1 MAQHGKEDL
10 MDNKAMSEAFSKL
23 STALIADACLDLG
36 VSIYVARIGIRP
48 LVKGWKVAGRVLPAR
63 HYGSVDIFLEAMQNA
78 KPGDVLTI
86 DNDGRN
92 HEGCI
97 GDLMTLEARALGLS
111 GIVIW
116 GFHRDTPELI
126 EINFPVFSYG
136 SCPKGPRRVYPRA
149 SEAIQ
154 MAEFGDFKV
163 TRDDVVFGDDDGV
176 IFTPLEHVEKVLS
189 SALTLWQTER
199 KQAEAL
205 KSGQTLSQQLK
216 FDEYL
221 NKRSKDSTY
230 TFRKHLKEIGGAIE
244 V

>member
-1 MAQHGKEDL
+1 
-10 MDNKAMSEAFSKL
+10 MDNQTLNESFLRL
-23 STALIADACLDLG
+23 STPLIADACLRVG
-36 VSIYVARIGIRP
+36 VPIYVARIGIRP
-48 LVKGWKVAGRVLPAR
+48 LVKGWKIAGRVLPAR

-78 KPGDVLTI
+78 EPGDILTV

-97 GDLMTLEARALGLS
+97 GDLITLEAQAVGIK

-116 GFHRDTPELI
+116 GYHRDTPELI

-149 SEAIQ
+149 SEALTL
-154 MAEFGDFKV
+154 AEFGDFKV
-163 TRDDVVFGDDDGV
+163 GREDAVFGDDDGV
-176 IFTPLEHVEKVLS
+176 LFTPLKHVEDVLS
-189 SALTLWQTER
+189 AADSIWETER
-199 KQAEAL
+199 RQADAL
-205 KSGQTLSQQLK
+205 KSGKTLSHQLK
-216 FDEYL
+216 FSEFL
-221 NKRSKDSTY
+221 KKRSQDPTY

>member
-1 MAQHGKEDL
+1 
-10 MDNKAMSEAFSKL
+10 MDNKALNEAFSKL
-23 STALIADACLDLG
+23 STALIADACSDLG

-48 LVKGWKVAGRVLPAR
+48 PVRSWKVAGRVLPAR

-78 KPGDVLTI
+78 EPGDVLTV
-86 DNDGRN
+86 DNDGRT

-97 GDLMTLEARALGLS
+97 GDLITLEARAIGLN

-126 EINFPVFSYG
+126 EIDFPVFSYG

-149 SEAIQ
+149 SGALD

-163 TRDDVVFGDDDGV
+163 TREDVVFGDDDGV
-176 IFTPLEHVEKVLS
+176 IFTPREHLEAVLS
-189 SALTLWQTER
+189 SAMTLWKTER
-199 KQAEAL
+199 RQAEAL
-205 KSGQTLSQQLK
+205 KSGQTLSQQFK
-216 FDEYL
+216 FEEYL
-221 NKRSKDSTY
+221 KRSEKDSTY
-230 TFRKHLKEIGGAIE
+230 TFRKHLKKIGGVIE

>member
-1 MAQHGKEDL
+1 
-10 MDNKAMSEAFSKL
+10 MDNKVLNKAFSQL

-36 VSIYVARIGIRP
+36 VSIYVARIGIQP
-48 LVKGWKVAGRVLPAR
+48 LEKSWRVAGRVLPAR

-78 KPGDVLTI
+78 EPGDILTV

-97 GDLMTLEARALGLS
+97 GDLITLEARALGLN

-126 EINFPVFSYG
+126 EIGFPVFSYG

-149 SEAIQ
+149 SEALQ

-176 IFTPLEHVEKVLS
+176 IFTPLRHVEKVLS
-189 SALTLWQTER
+189 SALTRWETER
-199 KQAEAL
+199 RQAAAL
-205 KSGQTLSQQLK
+205 KSGQTLSQQFK

-221 NKRSKDSTY
+221 KKRSKDPTY

>member
-1 MAQHGKEDL
+1 
-10 MDNKAMSEAFSKL
+10 MDNQTLTEAFSKL
-23 STALIADACLDLG
+23 STPLIADAGLSCG
-36 VSIYVARIGIRP
+36 VPIYVARIGIRP
-48 LVKGWKVAGRVLPAR
+48 LVKGWKIAGRVLPAR

-78 KPGDVLTI
+78 EPGDVLTI

-97 GDLMTLEARALGLS
+97 GDLITLEARAAGLN

-116 GFHRDTPELI
+116 GYHRDSPELV

-149 SEAIQ
+149 SEALA

-163 TRDDVVFGDDDGV
+163 GREDIVFGDDDGV
-176 IFTPLEHVEKVLS
+176 LFTPLQYVKDVLS
-189 SALTLWQTER
+189 TALSIREAER
-199 KQAEAL
+199 RQADAL
-205 KSGQTLSQQLK
+205 KSGQTLSQQFK
-216 FDEYL
+216 FGEYL
-221 NKRSKDSTY
+221 NKRSKDPTY

>member
-1 MAQHGKEDL
+1 
-10 MDNKAMSEAFSKL
+10 MDNKALSAAFSKL
-23 STALIADACLDLG
+23 STALIADACLSLG

-48 LVKGWKVAGRVLPAR
+48 LVKNWKVAGRVLPAR

-78 KPGDVLTI
+78 EPGDILIV

-97 GDLMTLEARALGLS
+97 GDLMTLEARAMGLN

-116 GFHRDTPELI
+116 GYHRDTAELI
-126 EINFPVFSYG
+126 EIDFPVFSYG
-136 SCPKGPRRVYPRA
+136 SCSKGPRRVYPRA
-149 SEAIQ
+149 SEALN

-176 IFTPLEHVEKVLS
+176 IFTPLEHVAEVLS
-189 SALTLWQTER
+189 SAQNLWETER
-199 KQAEAL
+199 RQAEAL
-205 KSGQTLSQQLK
+205 KSGQTLSQQFR

-221 NKRSKDSTY
+221 KKRSKDPTY
-230 TFRKHLKEIGGAIE
+230 TFRKHLREIGGAIE

>member
-1 MAQHGKEDL
+1 
-10 MDNKAMSEAFSKL
+10 MDNKALYEAFSKL
-23 STALIADACLDLG
+23 STALIADACLGLG

-48 LVKGWKVAGRVLPAR
+48 LVRSWKVAGRVLPAR

-78 KPGDVLTI
+78 EPGDVLTI
-86 DNDGRN
+86 DNDGRT

-97 GDLMTLEARALGLS
+97 GDLMTLEARATGLS

-116 GFHRDTPELI
+116 GFHRDTSELI
-126 EINFPVFSYG
+126 GIDFPVFSYG

-149 SEAIQ
+149 SEALD

-176 IFTPLEHVEKVLS
+176 IFTPLDRVEEVLS
-189 SALTLWQTER
+189 SAMKLWETER
-199 KQAEAL
+199 RQAEAL
-205 KSGQTLSQQLK
+205 KSGQNLSQQFK
-216 FDEYL
+216 FEEYL
-221 NKRSKDSTY
+221 NKREEDSTY
-230 TFRKHLKEIGGAIE
+230 TFRKHLKQIGGAIE

>member
-1 MAQHGKEDL
+1 
-10 MDNKAMSEAFSKL
+10 MDNKALSEAFSKL
-23 STALIADACLDLG
+23 STALIADACLGLG

-48 LVKGWKVAGRVLPAR
+48 LVRSWKVAGRVLPAR
-63 HYGSVDIFLEAMQNA
+63 HFGSVDIFLEALQNA
-78 KPGDVLTI
+78 EPGDVLTV

-97 GDLMTLEARALGLS
+97 GDLMILEARALGLN

-116 GFHRDTPELI
+116 GFHRDTSELI
-126 EINFPVFSYG
+126 ELDFQVFSYG

-176 IFTPLEHVEKVLS
+176 IFTPLEHVAEVLS
-189 SALTLWQTER
+189 SAQALWATER

-205 KSGQTLSQQLK
+205 KSGQTLSRQLK

-221 NKRSKDSTY
+221 SRRDKDSTY

>member
-1 MAQHGKEDL
+1 
-10 MDNKAMSEAFSKL
+10 MDNKALSESFSKL
-23 STALIADACLDLG
+23 STALIADACLSLG

-48 LVKGWKVAGRVLPAR
+48 LVKSWKVAGRVLPAR

-78 KPGDVLTI
+78 EPGDILTV

-97 GDLMTLEARALGLS
+97 GDLMTLEARSMGLN

-116 GFHRDTPELI
+116 GYHRDTDELI
-126 EINFPVFSYG
+126 EIGFPVFSYG

-149 SEAIQ
+149 SEALNI
-154 MAEFGDFKV
+154 AEFGDFKV

-176 IFTPLEHVEKVLS
+176 VFTPLQHVEEVLGT
-189 SALTLWQTER
+189 AQTLWETEHR
-199 KQAEAL
+199 QAEAL
-205 KSGQTLSQQLK
+205 KSGQTLSRQFK
-216 FDEYL
+216 FDQYL
-221 NKRSKDSTY
+221 KKRQKDPTY

>member
-1 MAQHGKEDL
+1 
-10 MDNKAMSEAFSKL
+10 MDNKALSEAFSKL
-23 STALIADACLDLG
+23 STALIADACLSMG
-36 VSIYVARIGIRP
+36 VSIYVARIGIQP
-48 LVKGWKVAGRVLPAR
+48 LLKSWKVAGRVLPAR

-78 KPGDVLTI
+78 EPGDVLTV

-97 GDLMTLEARALGLS
+97 GDLMTLEAKAMGLN

-116 GFHRDTPELI
+116 GYHRDTAELV
-126 EINFPVFSYG
+126 EIDFPVFSYG

-149 SEAIQ
+149 SDALN

-163 TRDDVVFGDDDGV
+163 PRDNVVFGDDDGV
-176 IFTPLEHVEKVLS
+176 IFTPLEQVEDVLNL
-189 SALTLWQTER
+189 ALKIWETER
-199 KQAEAL
+199 RQAEAL
-205 KSGQTLSQQLK
+205 TSGKTLRQQFN

-221 NKRSKDSTY
+221 KKRSKDPTY
-230 TFRKHLKEIGGAIE
+230 TLHKHLKAMGGAIE

>member
-1 MAQHGKEDL
+1 
-10 MDNKAMSEAFSKL
+10 MDNKALSEAFSKL
-23 STALIADACLDLG
+23 STALIADACLSLG

-48 LVKGWKVAGRVLPAR
+48 LVKGWTVAGRVLPAR
-63 HYGSVDIFLEAMQNA
+63 HYGSVDIFLESMRNA
-78 KPGDVLTI
+78 EPGDILTV

-97 GDLMTLEARALGLS
+97 GDLMTLEARAMGLN

-116 GFHRDTPELI
+116 GYHRDTAELI
-126 EINFPVFSYG
+126 EIDFPVFSYG

-149 SEAIQ
+149 SEALH

-176 IFTPLEHVEKVLS
+176 IFTPRQHVEKVLGT
-189 SALTLWQTER
+189 ARTLWETER
-199 KQAEAL
+199 RQAEAL
-205 KSGQTLSQQLK
+205 KSGRTLSQQFK

-221 NKRSKDSTY
+221 KKRSKDPTY

>member
-1 MAQHGKEDL
+1 MN
-10 MDNKAMSEAFSKL
+10 NKALNEAFSKL
-23 STALIADACLDLG
+23 STALVADACLSLG

-48 LVKGWKVAGRVLPAR
+48 LVKSWKVAGRVLPAR

-78 KPGDVLTI
+78 KAGDVLAV

-97 GDLMTLEARALGLS
+97 GDLLTLEARAMGLN

-116 GFHRDTPELI
+116 GYHRDTAELV
-126 EINFPVFSYG
+126 EIDFPVFSYG

-149 SEAIQ
+149 SGALN

-163 TRDDVVFGDDDGV
+163 TRENAVFGDDDGV
-176 IFTPLEHVEKVLS
+176 IFTPLEQVEDILS
-189 SALTLWQTER
+189 SALKIWETER
-199 KQAEAL
+199 RQAEAL
-205 KSGQTLSQQLK
+205 ASGKTLSQQFNFEAYLK
-216 FDEYL
+216 
-221 NKRSKDSTY
+221 KRGKEPTY
-230 TFRKHLKEIGGAIE
+230 TFRKHLIQIGGAIE

>member
-1 MAQHGKEDL
+1 
-10 MDNKAMSEAFSKL
+10 MDNKALREAFSKL
-23 STALIADACLDLG
+23 STALIADACLSLG

-48 LVKGWKVAGRVLPAR
+48 LVKGWTVAGRVLPAR
-63 HYGSVDIFLEAMQNA
+63 HYGSVDIFLETMRNA
-78 KPGDVLTI
+78 EPGDILTV

-97 GDLMTLEARALGLS
+97 GDLMTLEARAMGLN

-116 GFHRDTPELI
+116 GYHRDTAELI

-149 SEAIQ
+149 SEAIN

-176 IFTPLEHVEKVLS
+176 IFTPRQHVEKVLGT
-189 SALTLWQTER
+189 ARTLWETER
-199 KQAEAL
+199 RQAEAL
-205 KSGQTLSQQLK
+205 KSGRTLSQQFK
-216 FDEYL
+216 FDQYL
-221 NKRSKDSTY
+221 KKRSKDPTY
-230 TFRKHLKEIGGAIE
+230 TFRKHLKGIGGAIE
-244 V
+244 I